1 MLIGVPNFV
10 LIFAHDDPFVFLHRY
25 RPEPEEMLGDLG
37 ALGDALTGVGT
48 SEMGPHDGCCLE
60 KKTQFSDPNL

>member
-48 SEMGPHDGCCLE
+48 S
-60 KKTQFSDPNL
+60 